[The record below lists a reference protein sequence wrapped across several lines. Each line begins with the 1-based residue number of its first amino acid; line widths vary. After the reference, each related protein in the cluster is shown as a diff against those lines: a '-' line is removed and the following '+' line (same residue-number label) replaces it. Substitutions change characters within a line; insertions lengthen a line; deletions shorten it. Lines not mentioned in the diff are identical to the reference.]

1 VPGGDYELIVSW
13 DQEVDGTWLFYAQKP
28 RRFKTAVEA
37 RSEYTE
43 EMNTYGHL
51 DPGREDIRNVL
62 IELRYKGQRIAHND
76 TPTGQE
82 RRLFWLGEVQKTVA
96 ASTGPLANAL
106 RP

>member
-1 VPGGDYELIVSW
+1 MPAGDYDLILSW
-13 DQEVDGTWLFYAQKP
+13 DQEKDGTWIFFAWKP
-28 RRFKTAVEA
+28 RHFKNAVDA
-37 RSEYTE
+37 RAAYNE
-43 EMNTYGHL
+43 ELNTNGEL

-96 ASTGPLANAL
+96 ASNGPLSNAL
-106 RP
+106 RT